1 MNEDDIIK
9 QEYVDK
15 SFAKG
20 LNFFKLFWI
29 FFIGCFAGVIV
40 ETIWCVYK
48 NGVLESRTALVFSPL
63 NPVYGFGA
71 VLITLCFVRVSIKKK
86 ATIFFGCMFI
96 GGVFE
101 YLCSLFQEMAFGT
114 VSWSYSSDVLGIF
127 ERTSLLYCVFWGVL
141 GLLWVGY
148 IYPKLSNL
156 IERIPNKVGVNL
168 TYFLVAMITIDM
180 AVSSYA
186 VYRQSE
192 RRQGVPARN
201 EIHEFFDTRF
211 NDDVLKAI
219 YPNMTPVR

>member
-1 MNEDDIIK
+1 MNEDNITK
-9 QEYVDK
+9 QENVEK

-20 LNFFKLFWI
+20 LNLFKLFWI

-71 VLITLCFVRVSIKKK
+71 VLITLCFVRFSSKKK

-96 GGVFE
+96 GGAFE

-127 ERTSLLYCVFWGVL
+127 ERTSLLYSVFWGIL
-141 GLLWVGY
+141 GLIWVGY

-156 IERIPNKVGVNL
+156 IEKIPNGIGVNL
-168 TYFLVAMITIDM
+168 TYFLAAMITIDM
-180 AVSSYA
+180 VVSSYA

-192 RRQGVPARN
+192 RREGLPASN
-201 EIHEFFDTRF
+201 EMHEFFDTRF